1 MRLVTF
7 EDEPERHRVGAV
19 VDGLVVDLNAACRAL
34 LEKHGERRAGE
45 LAAEAMP
52 SEMLA
57 FLGAGERAASIDP
70 SKPDTLFEAE
80 RALLDDHRL
89 IPLVYLPELYG
100 LGPRVHNS
108 EAAQKRDPF
117 RLNLENLWVDP

>member
-7 EDEPERHRVGAV
+7 EDEPQRQRVGAV

-34 LEKHGERRAGE
+34 LEKNGERRAGE

-57 FLGAGERAASIDP
+57 FLGPAS
-70 SKPDTLFEAE
+70 A
-80 RALLDDHRL
+80 R
-89 IPLVYLPELYG
+89 
-100 LGPRVHNS
+100 
-108 EAAQKRDPF
+108 
-117 RLNLENLWVDP
+117 